1 MTRWNERPYA
11 ANRRAILLGLSAC
24 LIAGSGARAQNLPGG
39 LGDLLKKVPGAG
51 SLSGSGGSGLGSSE
65 IVAGLKEA
73 LSIGS
78 DRVVSLIGVA
88 DGFWSRP
95 DIRIPLPDSLRS
107 VQQGLSK
114 VGLSGMVDDLEL
126 KLNRA
131 AETATPRAKA
141 LFKDAISAMTVEDA
155 KGILNGP
162 QDAATQYFK
171 GKMASPLKGEM
182 RPIVDEELA
191 KAGAVKAYDG
201 MMGKY
206 KTLPFVPDAKADLTD
221 HVLTRGIDGIFTYLG
236 KEEAAIRQDPAKR
249 TTDLLRKVFA

>member
-1 MTRWNERPYA
+1 MTGWNQRPHA
-11 ANRRAILLGLSAC
+11 ANRRAVLLGLSAC
-24 LIAGSGARAQNLPGG
+24 LIAGGAGAQNLPGG

-51 SLSGSGGSGLGSSE
+51 SLTGNGGGLGSSE

-78 DRVVSLIGVA
+78 DRVVSLIGVS
-88 DGFWSRP
+88 DGFWKRP
-95 DIRIPLPDSLRS
+95 DIRIPLPDSLRT
-107 VQQGLSK
+107 VQQALSK

-155 KGILNGP
+155 QGILNGP

-171 GKMASPLKGEM
+171 GKMATPLKGEM

>member
-1 MTRWNERPYA
+1 MMQREITGFA

-24 LIAGSGARAQNLPGG
+24 FIVTGSARAQNLPGG

-51 SLSGSGGSGLGSSE
+51 SLTGSGSGLGSSE

-171 GKMASPLKGEM
+171 GRMASPLKGEM

-206 KTLPFVPDAKADLTD
+206 KALPFVPDAKADLTD